1 MGTYKSNIAEVKL
14 LEAAPFGLFTMDE
27 LAKIFSIQNRNT
39 LYKKIGRMEK
49 SGLLERLTKGKY
61 LSPTHKSSDFLIA
74 NFLYQ
79 PSYISLESALSFYG
93 IITGFSYQISSI
105 TVRKTHAIVTN
116 TKEYHYTQIAPS
128 LFWGYEKQ
136 EEFLIADREK
146 SLLDYLYM
154 AYKGLKKID
163 ISELEF
169 SSVSKKKLS
178 AYLHK
183 TGNRPFV
190 IFAKKYV

>member
-1 MGTYKSNIAEVKL
+1 MRRPVLGY
-14 LEAAPFGLFTMDE
+14 PRPCHF
-27 LAKIFSIQNRNT
+27 
-39 LYKKIGRMEK
+39 
-49 SGLLERLTKGKY
+49 
-61 LSPTHKSSDFLIA
+61 
-74 NFLYQ
+74 
-79 PSYISLESALSFYG
+79 
-93 IITGFSYQISSI
+93 ITGFSYQISSI